1 MQDDLRQIFDTLY
14 EPTSG
19 LHRMSDSESAVWER
33 AAEVLGWD
41 GIDALIDSETPSMI
55 ENEYEYFRRGF
66 CLGVRMMLA
75 VLL

>member
-1 MQDDLRQIFDTLY
+1 MQDDLRQIFDTIY
-14 EPTSG
+14 EDTDR

-41 GIDALIDSETPSMI
+41 GIDKLIESESASI
-55 ENEYEYFRRGF
+55 VENEYEYFRRGF

-75 VLL
+75 AL